1 MNMKYRIYMDV
12 CCLNRPFDDQSQQR
26 IKLETEAIDEL
37 TERCVSG
44 EFVLISSTALESE
57 IAQNRKPNM
66 AEQVMEALTIAQD
79 RILVTESIVS
89 RAMELVQLGFKQFD
103 ALHIACAESG
113 NVDIFLTTDDRLL
126 KKAIVYEKTLK
137 VSVANPVIW
146 LMNIAIQKGEQS
158 NDRS

>member
-1 MNMKYRIYMDV
+1 MKYRIYMDV

-44 EFVLISSTALESE
+44 EFVLIRSTALESE
-57 IAQNRKPNM
+57 IAQNRKPNI
-66 AEQVMEALTIAQD
+66 AEQVMEALSIAQD

-89 RAMELVQLGFKQFD
+89 RAMELIQLGFKQFD

-126 KKAIVYEKTLK
+126 KKAIAYEKTLK

-146 LMNIAIQKGEQS
+146 LMNIAIQEGE
-158 NDRS
+158 

>member
-1 MNMKYRIYMDV
+1 MKYRIYMDV